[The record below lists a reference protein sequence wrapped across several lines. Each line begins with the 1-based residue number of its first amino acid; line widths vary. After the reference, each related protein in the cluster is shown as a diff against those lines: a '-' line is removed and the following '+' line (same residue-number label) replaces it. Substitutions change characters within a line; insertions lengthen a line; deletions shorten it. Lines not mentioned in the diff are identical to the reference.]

1 MGISGHIPR
10 LPTRRESWAAPVY
23 FAVYL
28 TYLFLAP
35 ESELLH
41 WLSLVIIPLLIVV
54 VVNEPGTRAPST
66 VLASFGLRPGNLKRG
81 VGWAILLGL
90 TFSVFQTFLTSKS
103 AEIQEL
109 ILSGKALYL
118 YPITFLLMMMMAGF
132 TEEFFFR
139 GFLQTRVE
147 TLVRSKWIAVL
158 IVTLLFGV
166 YHLPYA
172 YFNPNWPSAGNW
184 GAAWAAA
191 MGNGVPGGLVL
202 GILYVKSERN
212 LVACAVLHT
221 MINSV
226 WAMTAIKGLG
236 GP

>member
-1 MGISGHIPR
+1 MASTMGTSGHIPR
-10 LPTRRESWAAPVY
+10 LPTRRESWGAPVY

-54 VVNEPGTRAPST
+54 VVNEPEARAPSI
-66 VLASFGLRPGNLKRG
+66 VLASFGLRFGNLNRG

-90 TFSVFQTFLTSKS
+90 IFSVFQIFLTSKS

-147 TLVRSKWIAVL
+147 ALVRSKWMAVQSQL
-158 IVTLLFGV
+158 
-166 YHLPYA
+166 A
-172 YFNPNWPSAGNW
+172 
-184 GAAWAAA
+184 
-191 MGNGVPGGLVL
+191 
-202 GILYVKSERN
+202 
-212 LVACAVLHT
+212 
-221 MINSV
+221 
-226 WAMTAIKGLG
+226 
-236 GP
+236 